1 MNKNILIGG
10 AAALVVL
17 AVVGFGY
24 KIISHKDLVSK
35 IARKTTLVVALNE
48 APETLNP
55 VLAQSEA
62 AQTVGQL
69 VFDGLTN
76 LSGERIDDFKMGAAS
91 EFMQD
96 GQKLNVYEVI
106 LDGKKT
112 WSDAANH
119 QLTSADILFTY
130 QTIINPANESPL
142 AGRIERLIEKIE
154 VIDPTSFK
162 IVFRES
168 VAPARIGWV
177 LPFKIIPATYF
188 GKPMGQDLKNDPVA
202 QQFNRKPI
210 GTGRFSVE
218 KWEGNEIVLKSRV
231 GEPIDLDK
239 ADAKT
244 LETAKAIHQVT
255 FTLVADREKQAKM
268 LMEGSLDLILSSD
281 PDLHDKLSKAG
292 LKNADYVPHYFY
304 ALAMNNKKAPFTDV
318 KVRRAM
324 ASAID
329 KAAVATTVWPDQPGK
344 YVNHGPFPHNAERQ
358 YESFPDLVPFN
369 PGLAKKELAKIA
381 DTNLTLIYPEEASNA
396 MERFSGKIVQ
406 DLSEAGLKVQAKGIG
421 RAFDTQLAN
430 GTFEL
435 ALVKH
440 TGFSQGYN
448 INPLFR
454 TGSAQNISG
463 YSNAELDKVL
473 SAWENSAFWEQKLP
487 LSKQVHQT
495 LSLEAPYVY
504 LFTLPTRAY
513 YAARFSDVSLV
524 DPAALLGTITDWQA
538 DK

>member
-1 MNKNILIGG
+1 MNKNALIGAAVAVVVV
-10 AAALVVL
+10 AAA
-17 AVVGFGY
+17 GIGY
-24 KIISHKDLVSK
+24 KLKSHKDLVSK
-35 IARKTTLVVALNE
+35 IDRKTTLVVALNE

-91 EFMQD
+91 ELMQD
-96 GQKLNVYEVI
+96 GKDLNVYEVV

-112 WSDAANH
+112 WSDEPNH
-119 QLTSADILFTY
+119 KLTSADVLFTY
-130 QTIINPANESPL
+130 QAITNPANESPL
-142 AGRIERLIEKIE
+142 AGRIGRLIEKIE
-154 VIDPTSFK
+154 VIDDGSFK
-162 IVFRES
+162 IVFREA
-168 VAPARIGWV
+168 VAPARVGWV
-177 LPFKIIPATYF
+177 LPFKIIPASYY

-202 QQFNRKPI
+202 QEFNRKPI

-218 KWEGNEIVLKSRV
+218 KWEGNEIQLKSRV
-231 GEPIDLDK
+231 AEPINFDQ
-239 ADAKT
+239 ADAGT
-244 LETAKAIHQVT
+244 LENAKGIQKVV

-268 LMEGSLDLILSSD
+268 LMEGSLDLILTSD
-281 PDLHDKLSKAG
+281 PDLHEKLSQAG

-304 ALAMNNKKAPFTDV
+304 ALAMNNKQAPFTDA

-329 KAAVATTVWPDQPGK
+329 KASVAGVVWPDQPVK

-358 YESFPDLVPFN
+358 YVDFADLVPYN
-369 PGLAKKELAKIA
+369 PALAKKDLAGISA
-381 DTNLTLIYPEEASNA
+381 ELTLIYPEEASNA

-406 DLSEAGLKVQAKGIG
+406 DLSAAGLKVQAKGIG
-421 RAFDTQLAN
+421 RAFDTQLSN
-430 GTFEL
+430 GTYEL

-440 TGFSQGYN
+440 AGFSQGYN
-448 INPLFR
+448 ISPLFR
-454 TGSAQNISG
+454 SGSAQNISG
-463 YSNAELDKVL
+463 YSNGELDKVL
-473 SAWENSAFWEQKLP
+473 TAWENSAFWEQKLP

-495 LSLEAPYVY
+495 LSLEAPYVF

-513 YAARFSDVSLV
+513 YSARLSDVSLV
-524 DPAALLGTITDWQA
+524 DPAALLGTITDWQVG
-538 DK
+538 K